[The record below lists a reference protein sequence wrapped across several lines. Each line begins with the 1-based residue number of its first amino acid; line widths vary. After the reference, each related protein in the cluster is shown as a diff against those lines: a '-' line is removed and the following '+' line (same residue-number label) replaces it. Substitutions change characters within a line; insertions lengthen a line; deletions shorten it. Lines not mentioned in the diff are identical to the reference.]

1 MGHKVVWRDEALD
14 DLERIDAWLS
24 THEHAQPATV
34 RTRISGAIGLLER
47 LGDIGRP
54 GQREGTRELSVRLAP
69 YVIVYLVSGQEIEIV
84 AVYHTAQD
92 R

>member
-1 MGHKVVWRDEALD
+1 MPHKIVWRDAALD
-14 DLERIDAWLS
+14 DLERIAAWLEAL
-24 THEHAQPATV
+24 EHGHPETV
-34 RTRISGAIGLLER
+34 RSRIGSAIDLLER

-69 YVIVYLVSGQEIEIV
+69 YVVVYLASNSEIEIV
-84 AVYHTAQD
+84 AIYHTAQD